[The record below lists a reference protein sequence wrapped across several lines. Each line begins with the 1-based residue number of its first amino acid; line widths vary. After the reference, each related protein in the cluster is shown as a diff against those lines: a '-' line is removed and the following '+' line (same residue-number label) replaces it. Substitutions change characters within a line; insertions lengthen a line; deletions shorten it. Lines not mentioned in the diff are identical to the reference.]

1 MVSGMNRQWLV
12 AAAFAVLARGTSAY
26 GLTDPTRPPWIDPAG
41 AVGARAP
48 GLQAIMR
55 DGARR
60 FALIDGRVATVGAR
74 VGMARLVAIHHDS
87 VVISGRDGTRRLFLV
102 PGRSVRKTA
111 ILKDGTS

>member
-74 VGMARLVAIHHDS
+74 VGMARLIAIHHDS